1 MEELKIAVDVLKPH
15 PRNQEFFDDT
25 TGEAWDDFLRSIRTS
40 GVIVPVVITED
51 NIMVSGHQRVRA
63 CKELGIKDIKYC
75 VNHYETEDQILKDLI
90 ETNISQRGIGNPN
103 PVKLGRCIK
112 ELERIYGFKEGR
124 PEKLSN
130 NFTDNSDPHTETELA
145 ERMGL
150 TRQSLQN
157 YKKLA
162 ELIPEVEDFLD
173 TGMISAT
180 TALAIV
186 KQLCIDDQK
195 TLMSQL
201 DKQTKYTQSEIQKQ
215 IDLLKQQ
222 PVEVIKEVTPEDYDS
237 NKKELVKLSEELKTA
252 KKKYKELK
260 TKYETTSE
268 ELKERQNDI
277 DYLLKEVD
285 TEELENLR
293 RQNAELL
300 SQQASDKE
308 EISRLQNGQYSPA
321 AQEAN
326 SAYSFNKNVKEFIRT
341 QISPL
346 LYDGVVVNNQN
357 NQCGEYIVEACNLL
371 LDAAGDLLK
380 KFKVQEVVYET
391 Y

>member
-1 MEELKIAVDVLKPH
+1 MEELRIAVDVLKPH

-25 TGEAWDDFLRSIRTS
+25 TGESWDDFLKSIRTS
-40 GVIVPVVITED
+40 GVIVPIVITED

-90 ETNISQRGIGNPN
+90 ETNIRQRGIGNPN
-103 PVKLGRCIK
+103 PVKFGRCIK
-112 ELERIYGFKEGR
+112 ELERIHGIKNG
-124 PEKLSN
+124 N
-130 NFTDNSDPHTETELA
+130 NQHTDSLPQSAEPSKTQETLASEL
-145 ERMGL
+145 GISVD
-150 TRQSLQN
+150 SLN
-157 YKKLA
+157 RYKKLA

-237 NKKELVKLSEELKTA
+237 NKKKLVKLSEELKTA
-252 KKKYKELK
+252 KKKYEELK

-285 TEELENLR
+285 TEELEKLR

-357 NQCGEYIVEACNLL
+357 NQCSEYIIEACNLL

>member
-1 MEELKIAVDVLKPH
+1 MSDARISVDVLKPH

-90 ETNISQRGIGNPN
+90 ETNIRQRGIGNPN
-103 PVKLGRCIK
+103 PVKFGRCIK
-112 ELERIYGFKEGR
+112 ELERIHGIRQGKRTDLETF
-124 PEKLSN
+124 PQSAEKSQEDLAS
-130 NFTDNSDPHTETELA
+130 EL
-145 ERMGL
+145 GISVD
-150 TRQSLQN
+150 SLN
-157 YKKLA
+157 RYKKLA

-237 NKKELVKLSEELKTA
+237 NKKKLVELSEELKTA

-357 NQCGEYIVEACNLL
+357 NQCGEYIIEACNLL

-380 KFKVQEVVYET
+380 KFKVHEVVYET

>member
-1 MEELKIAVDVLKPH
+1 MSDARISVDVLKPH

-90 ETNISQRGIGNPN
+90 ETNLRQRGIGNPN
-103 PVKLGRCIK
+103 PVKFGRCIK
-112 ELERIYGFKEGR
+112 ELERIHGIQQGNNQHS
-124 PEKLSN
+124 LSN
-130 NFTDNSDPHTETELA
+130 NFTSSAPRTESELA
-145 ERMGL
+145 ERIGL

-237 NKKELVKLSEELKTA
+237 NKKKLVELSEELKTA

>member
-1 MEELKIAVDVLKPH
+1 MEEPRIAVDVLKPH

-90 ETNISQRGIGNPN
+90 ETNIRQRGIGNPN
-103 PVKLGRCIK
+103 PVKFGRCIK
-112 ELERIYGFKEGR
+112 ELERIHGIKNG
-124 PEKLSN
+124 N
-130 NFTDNSDPHTETELA
+130 NQHTDSLPQSAEPSKTQETLASEL
-145 ERMGL
+145 GISVD
-150 TRQSLQN
+150 SLN
-157 YKKLA
+157 RYKKLA

-237 NKKELVKLSEELKTA
+237 NKKKLVELSEELKTA

-260 TKYETTSE
+260 TKYETTSD

>member
-1 MEELKIAVDVLKPH
+1 MEEPKISVDVLKSH
-15 PRNQEFFDDT
+15 PRNLEFFDDT
-25 TGEAWDDFLRSIRTS
+25 TGESWDNFLRSVKTS
-40 GVIVPVVITED
+40 DVIEPIVITED
-51 NIMVSGHQRVRA
+51 NMIVSGHQRVRA
-63 CKELGIKDIKYC
+63 CKELGIKKIKYS
-75 VNHYETEDQILKDLI
+75 VNHYESDDEILKDLI
-90 ETNISQRGIGNPN
+90 ETNLIQRGIGNPN
-103 PVKLGRCIK
+103 PVKFGRCIK
-112 ELERIYGFKEGR
+112 ELERIHGIQQGRRTDIVKE
-124 PEKLSN
+124 
-130 NFTDNSDPHTETELA
+130 FDNVASPRTEAELA
-145 ERMGL
+145 ERIGL

-237 NKKELVKLSEELKTA
+237 NKKKLVELSEELKTA

-357 NQCGEYIVEACNLL
+357 NQCGEYIIEACNLL

>member
-1 MEELKIAVDVLKPH
+1 
-15 PRNQEFFDDT
+15 
-25 TGEAWDDFLRSIRTS
+25 
-40 GVIVPVVITED
+40 
-51 NIMVSGHQRVRA
+51 
-63 CKELGIKDIKYC
+63 
-75 VNHYETEDQILKDLI
+75 
-90 ETNISQRGIGNPN
+90 
-103 PVKLGRCIK
+103 
-112 ELERIYGFKEGR
+112 
-124 PEKLSN
+124 
-130 NFTDNSDPHTETELA
+130 
-145 ERMGL
+145 
-150 TRQSLQN
+150 
-157 YKKLA
+157 
-162 ELIPEVEDFLD
+162 
-173 TGMISAT
+173 
-180 TALAIV
+180 
-186 KQLCIDDQK
+186 
-195 TLMSQL
+195 MSQL

-237 NKKELVKLSEELKTA
+237 NKKKLVELSEELKAA